1 MRTFYVAVT
10 TDKTIARWPGIE
22 RDGKLWLATLV
33 SANPSKGLM
42 RLDRLVRFDKLRHQ
56 VLSPPVQGMAYAVN
70 VPIPKALFDLDLPQ
84 TGLDDYEIEDDAEI
98 EVPVF

>member
-1 MRTFYVAVT
+1 
-10 TDKTIARWPGIE
+10 
-22 RDGKLWLATLV
+22 
-33 SANPSKGLM
+33 
-42 RLDRLVRFDKLRHQ
+42 
-56 VLSPPVQGMAYAVN
+56 MAYAVN